1 MSIATITDTRAG
13 AEQSIADLLLAARE
27 GSESAWEEI
36 SRRYSRLIFSTV
48 QSFRLSEADARDAV
62 QTTWLR
68 LLENYQRIQSPERL
82 GGWLVTTARRE
93 CLRILRQAKRVS
105 NVELMEDALIDDS
118 AGPEQRA
125 VEANTA
131 RTLHNLFAEL
141 PPRQR
146 TVLSALFADSPL
158 PYTEIGRIAGIPT
171 GSIGPTRARALAQL
185 RRQLR
190 EHELV

>member
-1 MSIATITDTRAG
+1 MSIATITDTGAG
-13 AEQSIADLLLAARE
+13 AEQSVADLLLAASE

-36 SRRYSRLIFSTV
+36 LRRYSRLIFSTV
-48 QSFRLSEADARDAV
+48 QSFRLSDADARDAV

-93 CLRILRQAKRVS
+93 CLRIIRQAKRIS
-105 NVELMEDALIDDS
+105 NTEVMEDTLIDDS
-118 AGPEQRA
+118 AGPEQQ
-125 VEANTA
+125 VIEASTA
-131 RTLHNLFAEL
+131 RTLHNLLAEL

-146 TVLSALFADSPL
+146 TVLCALFADNPR
-158 PYTEIGRIAGIPT
+158 PYTEIGRVASIPV

-185 RRQLR
+185 RRLL
-190 EHELV
+190 HGLV